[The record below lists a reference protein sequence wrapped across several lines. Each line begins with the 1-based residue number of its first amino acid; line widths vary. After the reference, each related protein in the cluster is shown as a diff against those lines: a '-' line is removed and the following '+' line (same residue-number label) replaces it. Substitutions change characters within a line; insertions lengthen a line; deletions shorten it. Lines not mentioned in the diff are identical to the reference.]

1 MSRPSNNTVSVTI
14 LEKDYLVAC
23 PPEARYQLEEA
34 ARFLDQKM
42 REIRSSGKV
51 AGTER
56 IAVMAALN
64 MAYDLL
70 QGSTQNK
77 SVEDQIKKL
86 QDRLDA
92 VLASD
97 KAGASG

>member
-1 MSRPSNNTVSVTI
+1 MSRPSNTVNLTI

-23 PPEARYQLEEA
+23 PPETRPKLEEA
-34 ARFLDQKM
+34 ARYLDHKM
-42 REIRSSGKV
+42 REIRTSGKV

-64 MAYDLL
+64 IAYDLL

-77 SVEDQIKKL
+77 SVEAQLKKL
-86 QDRLDA
+86 QERLDA
-92 VLASD
+92 VLAS
-97 KAGASG
+97 GVEEH